1 MSASRMLGCT
11 LLLLAAVP
19 AGAHRLDEYLQATTL
34 ALEKGKVEAE
44 LRLVPGVA
52 VFPTV
57 FAQID
62 SDADGRASPAEER
75 AYAQRVLD
83 DLSLWIDDTALPLRL
98 VSSAFSP
105 KVLLQ
110 DGRGEIRIELEADVP
125 GSATRH
131 RLVFDN
137 RHQPRVA
144 SYLVNV
150 LVPADPDIR
159 ISAPERSYDQSSFRL
174 DYTDAPASPASGS
187 AAWGWPDLALA
198 MLTLGLVISAWRVT
212 VRTRRSHQDLRAR
225 PVGDQ
230 P

>member
-1 MSASRMLGCT
+1 MSAARMLGCT

-19 AGAHRLDEYLQATTL
+19 AGAHRLDEYLQATTI

-52 VFPTV
+52 VFPMV

-62 SDADGRASPAEER
+62 GDADGIASPAEER
-75 AYAQRVLD
+75 AYAHRVLD
-83 DLSLWIDDTALPLRL
+83 DLSLRIDDTPLPLRL

-105 KVLLQ
+105 KVLLE
-110 DGRGEIRIELEADVP
+110 DGRGEIRIKLEADVP

-131 RLVFDN
+131 RLVFEN
-137 RHQPRVA
+137 RHQPRVG
-144 SYLVNV
+144 SYLANV

-159 ISAPERSYDQSSFRL
+159 ISAPERNYDQSSFRL
-174 DYTDAPASPASGS
+174 AYTDASAASGS

-198 MLTLGLVISAWRVT
+198 VLTLGLVVSAWRVT
-212 VRTRRSHQDLRAR
+212 VRTRRSHQALRAR